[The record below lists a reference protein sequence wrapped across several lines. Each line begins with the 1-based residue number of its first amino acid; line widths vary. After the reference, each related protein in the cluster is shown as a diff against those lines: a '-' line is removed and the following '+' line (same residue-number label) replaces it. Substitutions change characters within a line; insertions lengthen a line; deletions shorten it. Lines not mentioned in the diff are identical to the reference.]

1 MSVQHK
7 LLKTVIVEGLPMKVR
22 LKTGGQA
29 ADASV
34 KTFVVHNSAVAEGN
48 VSRIV
53 LPAVAI
59 QWVRWMT
66 MIATGEVL
74 AREAM

>member
-1 MSVQHK
+1 MRMLV
-7 LLKTVIVEGLPMKVR
+7 VR
-22 LKTGGQA
+22 
-29 ADASV
+29 SM
-34 KTFVVHNSAVAEGN
+34 VVVEGN

-53 LPAVAI
+53 LLVEAIKAI

-74 AREAM
+74 AQGVM

>member
-1 MSVQHK
+1 
-7 LLKTVIVEGLPMKVR
+7 MKVQ
-22 LKTGGQA
+22 TGGQA

-34 KTFVVHNSAVAEGN
+34 KTFAVHNSAVAEGN

-66 MIATGEVL
+66 MIATGGLL

>member
-1 MSVQHK
+1 MRMLV
-7 LLKTVIVEGLPMKVR
+7 VR
-22 LKTGGQA
+22 
-29 ADASV
+29 SM
-34 KTFVVHNSAVAEGN
+34 VVVEGN